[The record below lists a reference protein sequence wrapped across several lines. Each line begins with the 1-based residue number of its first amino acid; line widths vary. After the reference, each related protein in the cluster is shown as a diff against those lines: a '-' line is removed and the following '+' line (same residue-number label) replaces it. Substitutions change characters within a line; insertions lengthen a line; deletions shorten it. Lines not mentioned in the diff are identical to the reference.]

1 MTDRLVVIGGDAAG
15 MSAASQARR
24 RRGPDDLEIVVFER
38 GRHTSYSA
46 CGIPYLVADVVH
58 DAEEL
63 IARRPEVFRS
73 RFATEVHL
81 RHEVVGIDLDRR
93 AVTVRDL
100 EAGGERD
107 EPFDHLMVATGA
119 TPVRPNLPGRDADG
133 IFGVQVLDDGVA
145 LRRRLDQRGV
155 SRAAVVGAGYIGL
168 EMAEALVQRGV
179 EVTVVEQAAQP
190 MATLDPD
197 MGSSSPTPCAA
208 WASCSGSESR
218 SPASTPPKAASGP
231 SPPPPGPCR
240 PTWSSSASGC
250 GPTADWPP
258 TPASLSARPAGSSP
272 TGACGPRPP
281 GCGRPGDCVETFHRV
296 SRRPVAIALGTHANK
311 QGRVAGINIGGGYAT
326 FPGVVGTAVTKI
338 CGLEIARTGLGEAE
352 AAAAGFATEAVV
364 VESTTRAGY
373 FPGAALMQTKL
384 IVECRSG
391 RLLGRPDRRR
401 GERRQTDRRPRHRP
415 VERDD
420 RRGDDRARPGL
431 RPTVLAG
438 VGPRADRRPQGG
450 RTRGRQH
457 LDRGLAIEAQLS
469 AHDVLGDVGDQ
480 AVVAEGI
487 GP

>member
-15 MSAASQARR
+15 MSAVSQARR

-58 DAEEL
+58 DAEQL

-81 RHEVVGIDLDRR
+81 RHEVVDIDLDRR
-93 AVTVRDL
+93 VVMVRDL
-100 EAGGERD
+100 EAGGERN

-119 TPVRPNLPGRDADG
+119 TPVRPKLPGADADG

-145 LRRRLDQRGV
+145 LRRRLDHTDV
-155 SRAAVVGAGYIGL
+155 TRAVVVGAGYIGL

-179 EVTVVEQAAQP
+179 EVTVVEQAPQP

-197 MGSSSPTPCAA
+197 MGSLVADAMRRLGIVLRLGESVTGFDTAEGSVGAVITTAGTLPADLVILGLGVRPNSQLAAEAGVAVGPT
-208 WASCSGSESR
+208 GGLVTDR
-218 SPASTPPKAASGP
+218 RMRTSTPGVWAA
-231 SPPPPGPCR
+231 
-240 PTWSSSASGC
+240 
-250 GPTADWPP
+250 
-258 TPASLSARPAGSSP
+258 
-272 TGACGPRPP
+272 
-281 GCGRPGDCVETFHRV
+281 GDCVETFHRV
-296 SRRPVAIALGTHANK
+296 SRRPVTIALGTHANK

-373 FPGAALMQTKL
+373 FPGAAVMQTKL
-384 IVECRSG
+384 IVERRSG
-391 RLLGRPDRRR
+391 RLLGAQIV
-401 GERRQTDRRPRHRP
+401 GE
-415 VERDD
+415 EN
-420 RRGDDRARPGL
+420 
-431 RPTVLAG
+431 AG
-438 VGPRADRRPQGG
+438 KRIDA
-450 RTRGRQH
+450 
-457 LDRGLAIEAQLS
+457 LAIALWNEMTVEEMTGLDLAYAPPFSPVWDPVLIAARKAAERLDGPTGLSTVEAR
-469 AHDVLGDVGDQ
+469 
-480 AVVAEGI
+480 
-487 GP
+487 